1 MQGHKSRLR
10 AEPSRGARRAPLLVT
25 LLLAAGCGGGSN
37 APSPARTATIQV
49 SGERYRIALTTPE
62 LVAAAEAA
70 KAGTGPRIPNGRIV
84 MGTGVNTGWA
94 WHVEDVQFAD
104 LTIELCD
111 GRPSDV
117 ERLGTAFGGGRFCPW
132 GARVTAIE

>member
-1 MQGHKSRLR
+1 MQR
-10 AEPSRGARRAPLLVT
+10 AYVAILVVVT
-25 LLLAAGCGGGSN
+25 LAAAGCGGNGA

-49 SGERYRIALTTPE
+49 SGETYRVALTTME

-84 MGTGVNTGWA
+84 MGTGVNTGWS

-104 LTIELCD
+104 VTIEVCD

-117 ERLGTAFGGGRFCPW
+117 ERQGIAFGGGRFCPW
-132 GARVTAIE
+132 GARVVAIE